1 MKGKKRETRKEWR
14 SREKRHM
21 ADDEDILS
29 SGCKDI
35 LNGLRGYP
43 QQAARIS
50 STACEDILTNSRR
63 QSIAD
68 GLRHTNY

>member
-43 QQAARIS
+43 QRPARIS
-50 STACEDILTNSRR
+50 SQIAADNPSRTAYGTQITNFEFL
-63 QSIAD
+63 SI
-68 GLRHTNY
+68 